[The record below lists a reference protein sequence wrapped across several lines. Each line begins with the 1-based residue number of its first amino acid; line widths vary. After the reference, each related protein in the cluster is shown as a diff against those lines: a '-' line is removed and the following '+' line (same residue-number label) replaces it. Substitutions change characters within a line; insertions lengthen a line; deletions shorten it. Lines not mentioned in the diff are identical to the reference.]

1 MRRGLLLALIPLV
14 LAACMMGPDYRR
26 PDVTLPSFYRGL
38 DPAAPAEPGSLAD
51 VAWWTLFEDETLQ
64 TLIRIAVAENYDLRL
79 AVARILDAQAQVI
92 ITRSNQFP
100 VVEGTAEA
108 PFATTFGDRPPLF
121 TLENSFLAQ
130 GGVNLSFE
138 LDFWGRWRRATEAA
152 RAELLASEEG
162 RHVVLSNLVAS
173 VAIAYFQLRNLDLS
187 LEIARRT
194 VGLRQDSLRL
204 VSLREE
210 GGVVSMM
217 DVYQAQTLLS
227 GALREIPDFERQVEQ
242 TENLIS
248 VLLGRNPGPILRGR
262 ALEGQIRRPSLPAG
276 LPAALLERRP
286 DIRLA
291 EQQLVAAN
299 ARIGVA
305 KSDYFP
311 RIFLLGSI
319 GVAGGVQNSVSFGP
333 MGFFGIGPTLSVP
346 IFNMG
351 RVRAGVD
358 SAEARAQEAV
368 ARYQQTV
375 QQALREV
382 SDALIGY
389 RKRQE
394 ARREQETLVKVLQDA
409 TKLSNL
415 RYDGG
420 VTNYLEVLDNERQLF
435 SSELDLS
442 RVQRDELLSVV
453 ELYRALGG
461 GWAQ

>member
-1 MRRGLLLALIPLV
+1 VRRGLLLALIPIV
-14 LAACMMGPDYRR
+14 LGACMMGPDYRR
-26 PDVTLPSFYRGL
+26 PDVSLPSFYRGL
-38 DPAAPAEPGSLAD
+38 DPTAPAEPGSLAD

-64 TLIRIAVAENYDLRL
+64 TLIRIALAENYDLRL
-79 AVARILDAQAQVI
+79 AAARILDAQAQVV

-100 VVEGTAEA
+100 VVEGKAEA

-121 TLENSFLAQ
+121 TLENSFLPQ

-187 LEIARRT
+187 LEISRRT

-248 VLLGRNPGPILRGR
+248 VLIGRNPGPILRGR

-305 KSDYFP
+305 KSDFFP

-394 ARREQETLVKVLQDA
+394 ARREQETLVTVLQNA

>member
-1 MRRGLLLALIPLV
+1 MRRGLLLALIPIV
-14 LAACMMGPDYRR
+14 LAACTLGPDYRR
-26 PDVTLPSFYRGL
+26 PEVSLPSFYRGL
-38 DPAAPAEPGSLAD
+38 DPTAPGEPGSLAD
-51 VAWWTLFEDETLQ
+51 VAWWTLFEDEVLQ
-64 TLIRIAVAENYDLRL
+64 TLIRTALAENYDLRL
-79 AVARILDAQAQVI
+79 AVARILDAQAQVVA
-92 ITRSNQFP
+92 TRSFQFP
-100 VVEGTAEA
+100 TIDGYGPGTL
-108 PFATTFGDRPPLF
+108 PATEGDRPPLF
-121 TLENSFLAQ
+121 TLENSFLPQ

-152 RAELLASEEG
+152 RAELLATEEG
-162 RHVVLSNLVAS
+162 RHVVLSNLVSS
-173 VAIAYFQLRNLDLS
+173 VAIAYFQLRTLDLS

-204 VSLREE
+204 VQLREE

-217 DVYQAQTLLS
+217 DVYQAETLLS
-227 GALREIPDFERQVEQ
+227 GALREIPDFERQIEQ

-248 VLLGRNPGPILRGR
+248 VLIGRNPGPISRGR
-262 ALEGQIRRPSLPAG
+262 ALEGQISRPSVPAG

-305 KSDYFP
+305 KSDFFP

-358 SAEARAQEAV
+358 SAEARVQEAV

-382 SDALIGY
+382 SDSLVGH

-394 ARREQETLVKVLQDA
+394 ARREQETLVQVLRNA

-435 SSELDLS
+435 SAELDLA
-442 RVQRDELLSVV
+442 RVQRDELLTVV
-453 ELYRALGG
+453 GLYRALGG